1 MIRINLLKSDRTP
14 PPKGLEAS
22 SPSASP
28 DQVHIPEEGKEK
40 KKLSLEFNYNLIFLL
55 VIVAIAALFYTQ
67 KTSLDK
73 ERELLLNAENEK
85 SKLRDV
91 VKTLDQLEQQ
101 RSTHEKKIDLITEL
115 KSRQGAAVFIL
126 EELGRNIP
134 EWVWLTEASY
144 RGKTV
149 RLKGRAINNS
159 LVAQYISNLEES
171 PYFSDVE
178 LNNTTQK
185 TSGSNTYYEFNLSG
199 QYTIPLQAK
208 PDGGQNSEEQK

>member
-1 MIRINLLKSDRTP
+1 MIRINLLKSDQAP
-14 PPKGLEAS
+14 PPKGAEAA
-22 SPSASP
+22 PPPASP
-28 DQVHIPEEGKEK
+28 EQVYVPEEGKEK

-85 SKLRDV
+85 STLSDV

-101 RSTHEKKIDLITEL
+101 RTTHEAKINLITEL

-126 EELGRNIP
+126 DELSRNIP

-144 RGKTV
+144 RGNTV
-149 RLKGRAINNS
+149 RLKGRAINNN

-171 PYFSDVE
+171 PYFSNIE

-185 TSGSNTYYEFNLSG
+185 TSGSNTYYEFNLSS
-199 QYTIPLQAK
+199 QYTLPLQAK
-208 PDGGQNSEEQK
+208 PDDGQNTEEQK